1 MPVVR
6 PKPNTLKYRGV
17 LRAQM
22 QRGYSMV
29 SKILKYNAKLAAK
42 VPDQSFMLPQEVAD
56 FTTVK
61 TELANML
68 KAHN

>member
-1 MPVVR
+1 
-6 PKPNTLKYRGV
+6 
-17 LRAQM
+17 M

>member
-6 PKPNTLKYRGV
+6 PRPNTLKYRGV

-22 QRGYSMV
+22 GRGYFIV
-29 SKILKYNAKLAAK
+29 SAILRYNAKLAAK
-42 VPDQSFMLPQEVAD
+42 VPDQSFLLPQQVTD

-61 TELANML
+61 NELANML